1 MSVTSIFAQIR
12 DQASLYWLARTEQE
26 RKFLSIGG
34 AVAFAAL
41 VYALFIGPAL
51 DGRAEL
57 RKALPELRLQAATM
71 QALALE
77 ASELAA
83 RPAPQ
88 VTPMTKESL
97 TASLAARSITPTQPV
112 AITGEFAKLQLNGV
126 AFANLYSWLEAQRRE
141 NRITASDIALTAG
154 TPVGNVDAVV
164 TLRQNLGDGAR

>member
-1 MSVTSIFAQIR
+1 MSVANTVNQVK
-12 DQASLYWLARTEQE
+12 DQFSLYWMARTEQE
-26 RKFLSIGG
+26 RKFLSIGAG
-34 AVAFAAL
+34 VALCAL

-57 RKALPELRLQAATM
+57 RRALPEMRLQAAAM

-112 AITGEFAKLQLNGV
+112 TITGDFAKLQLNGV

-141 NRITASDIALTAG
+141 NRITVGDIALTAA
-154 TPVGNVDAVV
+154 TPLGNVDALV
-164 TLRQNLGDGAR
+164 TLRQNTGDGAR